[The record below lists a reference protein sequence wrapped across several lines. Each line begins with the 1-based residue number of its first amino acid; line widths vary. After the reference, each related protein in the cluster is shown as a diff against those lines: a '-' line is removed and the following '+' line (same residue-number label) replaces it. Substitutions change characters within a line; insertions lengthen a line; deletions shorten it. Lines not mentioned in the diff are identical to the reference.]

1 MSEQPTAR
9 HIDWLFAA
17 YLNAS
22 GDAEQANAVTQLND
36 ALDRASVATRLA
48 VAARLPLQ
56 LVGSIGRHARS
67 VWREESQS

>member
-1 MSEQPTAR
+1 MSEQPTAQQ
-9 HIDWLFAA
+9 IDWLFTA

-22 GDAEQANAVTQLND
+22 GDVEQANAETQLNN
-36 ALDRASVATRLA
+36 AIDRATVATRLA
-48 VAARLPLQ
+48 VAVRLPLQ

>member
-1 MSEQPTAR
+1 MAEQPTAQQ
-9 HIDWLFAA
+9 INWLFTA

-48 VAARLPLQ
+48 VAVRLPLQ
-56 LVGSIGRHARS
+56 IVASVGRHARS